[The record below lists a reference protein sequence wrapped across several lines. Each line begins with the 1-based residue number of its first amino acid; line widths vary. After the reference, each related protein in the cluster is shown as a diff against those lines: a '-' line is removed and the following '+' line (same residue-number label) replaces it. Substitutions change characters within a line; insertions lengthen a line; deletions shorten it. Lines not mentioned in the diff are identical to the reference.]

1 MMQRRFDNLVPETPR
16 DFHAGVLDGLN
27 RMETVRR
34 RRLQRRRKAMYAA
47 AGVAAVFALSAALL
61 AGLYA
66 RPERQDA
73 VVEPQEAAA
82 PITEGN
88 VSFELIDCYDEGE
101 NCVLEWIVESTY
113 DETILYEY
121 EVRLI
126 KGGLGDIGFSDIDQ
140 WPKNMALL
148 GTEAAGHLLQKTVRQ
163 ENWLNYFKRDAGYEE
178 LEVEKALITV
188 NFYRPTA
195 EFCNSDSA
203 PFENEPRWAVFAK
216 DSGPKAYAANRCEIV
231 DGGRFFE
238 ETEMTILEDYYVY
251 RNDTPAQTSEEAW
264 AQQMRDYAR
273 LKRTA
278 LKMYGY
284 ADWIKGYEVRIDLT
298 GASSDVQ
305 MKEVLP

>member
-1 MMQRRFDNLVPETPR
+1 MRKRFDNLVPETPQ
-16 DFHAGVLDGLN
+16 DFHVSVLDALN

-47 AGVAAVFALSAALL
+47 AGVAFAFALSAALF

-73 VVEPQEAAA
+73 VVEPQEAA
-82 PITEGN
+82 PQEKGS
-88 VSFELIDCYDEGE
+88 VSFELNNHYDEGE
-101 NCVLEWIVESTY
+101 NFVLDWTVESTY

-126 KGGLGDIGFSDIDQ
+126 KDGLGDIGFSDIDQ

-148 GTEAAGHLLQKTVRQ
+148 GTEAAGHALQKTVRQ
-163 ENWLNYFKRDAGYEE
+163 ENWLNYFKWDTGYEE
-178 LEVEKALITV
+178 LEVEEVLITV

-203 PFENEPRWAVFAK
+203 PFENEPRWAVFAM
-216 DSGPKAYAANRCEIV
+216 DSGPEAYAANRCEIV
-231 DGGRFFE
+231 DGERFFE

-251 RNDTPAQTSEEAW
+251 RNDTPAQTSEEVW
-264 AQQMRDYAR
+264 AQQMLDYAR

-305 MKEVLP
+305 VKEVLP